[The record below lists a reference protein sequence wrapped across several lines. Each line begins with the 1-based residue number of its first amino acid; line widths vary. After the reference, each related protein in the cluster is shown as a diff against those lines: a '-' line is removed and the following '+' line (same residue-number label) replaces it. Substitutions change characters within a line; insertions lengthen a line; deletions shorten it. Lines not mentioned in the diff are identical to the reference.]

1 MHRTDLGGRWIM
13 TGEDG
18 RSFPSEVP
26 GSVLKT
32 LLDHGAIPD
41 PFDGMNET
49 AACGETRQRW
59 RFERTF
65 RMTEEDLRYWQA
77 DLVFDGLDTLAA
89 VELNG
94 QTVARTDNMHRTW
107 RIPVKEALRHGENRL
122 RVVGVEDVPHWP
134 VPGFAEFCWD
144 FISRFR
150 RDPATGRLVR
160 DGD

>member
-65 RMTEEDLRYWQA
+65 RMTEEDLRYGQA

-94 QTVARTDNMHRTW
+94 QTVAR
-107 RIPVKEALRHGENRL
+107 GETA
-122 RVVGVEDVPHWP
+122 PP
-134 VPGFAEFCWD
+134 PYSMAPASSA
-144 FISRFR
+144 SRS
-150 RDPATGRLVR
+150 PTGRFAV
-160 DGD
+160 G